1 MVLGYLDAGSA
12 SIGASVIAAGVA
24 GAGVMARS
32 AMGRFKRGKKT
43 DAPVDEE
50 TEAVETDVAIDADV
64 DADS

>member
-43 DAPVDEE
+43 DVPAPVDEE
-50 TEAVETDVAIDADV
+50 SETIDAEADV
-64 DADS
+64 DADT